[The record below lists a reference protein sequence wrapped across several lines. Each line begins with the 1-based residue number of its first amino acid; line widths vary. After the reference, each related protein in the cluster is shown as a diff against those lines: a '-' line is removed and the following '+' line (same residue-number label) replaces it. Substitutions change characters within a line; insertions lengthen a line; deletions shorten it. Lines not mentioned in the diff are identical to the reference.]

1 MNTTARRALRA
12 KLLEQRRAL
21 SPAEQHSGAIAVGPL
36 VSNVISEKCNGR
48 AGVVAAYLAYGGEI
62 SPEHA
67 VRELDAEGW
76 SVVLPVCGSDGH
88 MEFCPWEPG
97 TELVENRYGIGEPTT
112 DPVDVEVI
120 DAVIVPGVG
129 FDREGNRIGHGVGF
143 YDRFFDRCAQQ
154 LHHPYRLGLG
164 YDFQIVDLPAPEPW
178 DIPMKSV
185 VSPSEVIDTTP
196 CE

>member
-1 MNTTARRALRA
+1 MNTTARRAIRA
-12 KLLEQRRAL
+12 KLLDQRRSLSPVEQRA
-21 SPAEQHSGAIAVGPL
+21 AELAVADVLADVLIASGT
-36 VSNVISEKCNGR
+36 GR
-48 AGVVAAYLAYGGEI
+48 PGVVASYLAHRGEI
-62 SPEHA
+62 SPEA
-67 VRELDAEGW
+67 GVLQLLEAGW

-88 MEFCPWEPG
+88 MEFCPWKPG
-97 TELVENRYGIGEPTT
+97 TELVTNRYGIGEPPT
-112 DPVDVEVI
+112 DPVALGVI

-143 YDRFFDRCAQQ
+143 YDRFFNRCAQQ

-178 DIPMKSV
+178 DIPVQSV

>member
-1 MNTTARRALRA
+1 MNTTARAAIRAN
-12 KLLEQRRAL
+12 LLERRFAL
-21 SPAEQHSGAIAVGPL
+21 TPSVLARAAQKVAEPIFSVVTNNAVDRGG
-36 VSNVISEKCNGR
+36 I
-48 AGVVAAYLAYGGEI
+48 VASYLPHRGEI
-62 SPEHA
+62 NPELGVSA
-67 VRELDAEGW
+67 LINAGW
-76 SVVLPVCGSDGH
+76 SVVLPVCGSAGH

-97 TELVENRYGIGEPTT
+97 SELKENRYGIAEPMTP
-112 DPVDVEVI
+112 PVDLRAI

-129 FDREGNRIGHGVGF
+129 FDRYGNRIGHGVGF

-154 LHHPYRLGLG
+154 LHSPYRLGLG
-164 YDFQIVDLPAPEPW
+164 HDFQIVDLPAPEPW